1 MYRDREKYNS
11 YMRNY
16 MKNRRKQ
23 KEEVLTIDKAEL
35 LQFLQELRER
45 INSIKLM
52 CERELKGLTL
62 NLDAPDASVL

>member
-1 MYRDREKYNS
+1 MYQSKGKYNN

-35 LQFLQELRER
+35 LQFLQELREG

-52 CERELKGLTL
+52 CERELKDLTL
-62 NLDAPDASVL
+62 NLDAPDASIL

>member
-1 MYRDREKYNS
+1 
-11 YMRNY
+11 MRNY

>member
-1 MYRDREKYNS
+1 MYQSKGKYNN

-23 KEEVLTIDKAEL
+23 KEEVLTIDSDDL
-35 LQFLQELRER
+35 LQFLQELREG

-52 CERELKGLTL
+52 CERELKGLTKEV
-62 NLDAPDASVL
+62 PI